1 MINFIKSRGL
11 VFWLSLLAAIF
22 IIIGLIVMLVS
33 NGVNGYAMKNIGI
46 FVVAAVVAIL
56 LLAAMEIL
64 AIKFGD
70 RPWLIAF
77 TAVIVALICLVL
89 GFVLINR
96 VDVASAVWTW
106 DKGNARGEMAWNTAV
121 ISVVFYLL
129 AAASIT
135 VSAFFRHPVKN
146 VRQ

>member
-46 FVVAAVVAIL
+46 FVAVAVVAIL
-56 LLAAMEIL
+56 LLAASEIL

-106 DKGNARGEMAWNTAV
+106 DKGNARGEAAWNTAV

>member
-106 DKGNARGEMAWNTAV
+106 DKGNARRRNGLEYCRYKRCILSACSSFDYSFV
-121 ISVVFYLL
+121 IF
-129 AAASIT
+129 
-135 VSAFFRHPVKN
+135 
-146 VRQ
+146 